1 MNRYYIIGGEPTV
14 GKTAP
19 FVVNKDVNKCVILFT
34 LTTELEKYVGVDGL
48 TIIDVPHKS
57 IKAILQQIIDK
68 GVTHGIID
76 HADPVKLSDYIKQL
90 PS

>member
-19 FVVNKDVNKCVILFT
+19 IVVNKHGNKCVIMFT
-34 LTTELEKYVGVDGL
+34 LTTELDKYAGVDGL

-57 IKAILQQIIDK
+57 IKAILQQLIDS
-68 GVTHGIID
+68 GMTHGIID
-76 HADPVKLSDYIKQL
+76 HADPVKLSDYIEQL